1 MRAFRG
7 KKSTAVDNT
16 VATSVTDLERAK
28 TRHFVELV
36 FRENGCFHGSS
47 DESVAK
53 TVRGTIAVAK
63 HYEHLIEQQKFNYGK
78 YGPQGDGSAVVFPDD
93 FFDPAWVAGQ
103 LSMISKMTGVPC
115 ELVPGMVQV
124 AGAGVLELTAGSIM
138 KTMFELKFLVPN
150 ADLSHMVRVEPDLLV
165 VGSKDLDTIKYGGTS
180 VMTTLREI
188 TAMPEPCVRLLVYE
202 EPGLLLGKGGVLRM
216 EQIRETAEEHKENLK
231 ATCVNVKDEEWLDV
245 NAQRWFTNVFCG
257 YY

>member
-1 MRAFRG
+1 
-7 KKSTAVDNT
+7 
-16 VATSVTDLERAK
+16 
-28 TRHFVELV
+28 
-36 FRENGCFHGSS
+36 
-47 DESVAK
+47 
-53 TVRGTIAVAK
+53 
-63 HYEHLIEQQKFNYGK
+63 
-78 YGPQGDGSAVVFPDD
+78 
-93 FFDPAWVAGQ
+93 
-103 LSMISKMTGVPC
+103 
-115 ELVPGMVQV
+115 
-124 AGAGVLELTAGSIM
+124 
-138 KTMFELKFLVPN
+138 
-150 ADLSHMVRVEPDLLV
+150 LSHMVRVEADLLV
-165 VGSKDLDTIKYGGTS
+165 VGSKDLDTIKYGGSS